1 MANTANSE
9 SKITSISLQRP
20 ASVRKLL
27 SKRVEDA
34 WLLPSYWVGPENEH
48 LRFLFS
54 EETISSLAERSP
66 IVLYGPSKA
75 GKTALAVTLAVKWSQ
90 QTQSRPL
97 HLTTAA
103 EFSRLYSESIE
114 IDDVASFRNRH
125 RQCKLLLIDDFD
137 SLASA
142 PASGDELA
150 ATIDELV
157 DSQRPI
163 IITAERLPS
172 SIAKLS
178 TRLRSRLAAGLSI
191 EVSLP
196 SPSTRRVLIQKF
208 ARRLASKAPVDVI
221 DRVAST
227 IDDGVLTA
235 EKCRNLVSLANGLAS
250 TDGNFSS
257 ATLAGVAG
265 RSLRDEGPG
274 LNAIGKAVARKL
286 SVRLVDMRGSRRDA
300 NIVRARGMCAFLARQ
315 LTPASLQ
322 EIGDYLGGRD
332 HSTILHSLK
341 KTERLIA
348 SDPELANIHRELTTS
363 LS

>member
-1 MANTANSE
+1 MAKTANSD
-9 SKITSISLQRP
+9 SKVTSIGLERP

-27 SKRVEDA
+27 SKSADDA
-34 WLLPSYWVGPENEH
+34 WLLPSYWVGPENDA
-48 LRFLFS
+48 LKFLFS
-54 EETISSLAERSP
+54 DDTISSLAGRSP
-66 IVLYGPSKA
+66 IVLYGASKV
-75 GKTALAVTLAVKWSQ
+75 GKTALAVTLAVKWSR

-137 SLASA
+137 SLISA
-142 PASGDELA
+142 PASADELA
-150 ATIDELV
+150 ATIDELLE
-157 DSQRPI
+157 SQRPV
-163 IITAERLPS
+163 IITAERLPPA
-172 SIAKLS
+172 IAKLS

-191 EVSLP
+191 EVSPP
-196 SPSTRRVLIQKF
+196 SPSTRLVLIEKF
-208 ARRLASKAPVDVI
+208 ARRLASKASVEVI

-227 IDDGVLTA
+227 IDDGILTA
-235 EKCRNLVSLANGLAS
+235 EKCRNLVSLANGLARA
-250 TDGNFSS
+250 DGNFSS
-257 ATLAGVAG
+257 AALAGVAG
-265 RSLRDEGPG
+265 RALRDEGPG

-322 EIGDYLGGRD
+322 EIGEYLGGRD
-332 HSTILHSLK
+332 HSTILHSLR
-341 KTERLIA
+341 KTEGLIA